1 MIFKLAI
8 VVMKEVLRLIFIII
22 KSLVKMAL
30 RSLVEKWGQLIQLV
44 MINRPRY
51 VFSLVWVILS
61 DKEVLCIAVPLGVSL
76 PFDHIIRH
84 HEFEHDRLFL

>member
-1 MIFKLAI
+1 MILTLAI
-8 VVMKEVLRLIFIII
+8 FVMQKVLRLSFIII
-22 KSLVKMAL
+22 KSLIKMAF
-30 RSLVEKWGQLIQLV
+30 RSLVEQRSQLIQLV
-44 MINRPRY
+44 MIYRPCY